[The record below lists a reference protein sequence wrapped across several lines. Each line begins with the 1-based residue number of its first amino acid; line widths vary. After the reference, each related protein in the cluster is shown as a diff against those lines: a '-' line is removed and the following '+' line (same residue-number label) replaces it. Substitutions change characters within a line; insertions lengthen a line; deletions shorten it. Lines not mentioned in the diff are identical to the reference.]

1 MRVSGRDEER
11 ERAAAAAVQHVRD
24 GMIVGLGSG
33 DTATRAI
40 RQLGA
45 RVQTGLH
52 IIAVATSE
60 ASAELGRSLGI
71 NVRTPDD
78 VARIDL
84 TIDGADEIDPQL
96 HLIKGGGAAHTR
108 EKLVAQASAE
118 LIIVVDADKRVQRLG
133 EKMRLPVE
141 VLTFGARWTLDRLR
155 RLGLDPRVRAGVKTD
170 NGNLIADCVIPPGM
184 ELHTLANE
192 LDRLT
197 GVVEHGLFLDE
208 ATLAYIG
215 EGSEVTRLS
224 RLPRS

>member
-1 MRVSGRDEER
+1 LIVSGRDEER
-11 ERAAAAAVQHVRD
+11 ERAAAAAIQHVRD

-60 ASAELGRSLGI
+60 ASANLGRSLGI
-71 NVRTPDD
+71 NVRAPDD

-96 HLIKGGGAAHTR
+96 RLIKGGGAAHTR
-108 EKLVAQASAE
+108 EKLVARASLE
-118 LIIVVDADKRVQRLG
+118 LIIVADAGKRVQRLG

-141 VLTFGARWTLDRLR
+141 ILPFGARWTLERLR
-155 RLGLDPRVRAGVKTD
+155 GLGLDPRVREGVTTD
-170 NGNLIADCVIPPGM
+170 NGNLIADCVIPRDV
-184 ELHTLANE
+184 ELRTLADQ
-192 LDRLT
+192 LDRSS

-215 EGSEVTRLS
+215 DGSDVTRLG
-224 RLPRS
+224 R